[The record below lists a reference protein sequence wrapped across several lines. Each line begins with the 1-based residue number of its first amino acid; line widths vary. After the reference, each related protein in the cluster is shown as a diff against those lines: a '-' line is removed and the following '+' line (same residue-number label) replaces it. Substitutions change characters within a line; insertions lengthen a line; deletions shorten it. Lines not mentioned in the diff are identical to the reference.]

1 MTPFELLEPGT
12 LREAIGRF
20 PDRVEVEAAIR
31 EGFACGMG
39 VEFAEATLEQEE
51 RELSEQLAASRY
63 TSEDWTFRR

>member
-1 MTPFELLEPGT
+1 
-12 LREAIGRF
+12 
-20 PDRVEVEAAIR
+20 
-31 EGFACGMG
+31 MG